1 MPILIDGYNLMNVA
15 NILGRSRA
23 GRSLEHSRLAL
34 LALLSSSLEAED
46 RKHTTVVFDA
56 SNAPPGLPRRT
67 HYQGITVRFAAA
79 YADADTMIEELIRR
93 NSSPRRLTVV
103 SSDHRIQRA
112 AKRRKAEAVDSDVW
126 LGRLLGRRR
135 REREADS
142 KPQPEIPP
150 VPLLSEQVDY
160 WIREFGGEEA
170 LAKLVQKESAGF
182 KEQRIN
188 RGPKTND
195 GR

>member
-15 NILGRSRA
+15 NIVGRARA

-34 LALLSSSLEAED
+34 LAILSSSLDVED
-46 RKHTTVVFDA
+46 RKRTTVVFDA

-79 YADADTMIEELIRR
+79 YADADTLIEELIRK
-93 NSSPRRLTVV
+93 NTSPKRLTVV

-112 AKRRKAEAVDSDVW
+112 ARRRKAEAVDSDVW

-135 REREADS
+135 REAEKES
-142 KPQPEIPP
+142 KPKAETPP
-150 VPLLSEQVDY
+150 VPLLSEQIDY
-160 WIREFGGEEA
+160 WIRQFGGEEA
-170 LAKLVQKESAGF
+170 LAKLVEKES
-182 KEQRIN
+182 E
-188 RGPKTND
+188 
-195 GR
+195 